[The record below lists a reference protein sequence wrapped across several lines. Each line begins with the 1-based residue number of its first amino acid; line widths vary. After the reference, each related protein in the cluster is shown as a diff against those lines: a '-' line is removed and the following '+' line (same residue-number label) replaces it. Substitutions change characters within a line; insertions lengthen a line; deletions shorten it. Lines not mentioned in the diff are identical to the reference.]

1 MDAYVTGSTIK
12 HLREA
17 RKLTQAELAAK
28 IDVSH
33 KTVSKWE
40 TGVSHS

>member
-1 MDAYVTGSTIK
+1 MDNYITGATIK

-17 RKLTQAELAAK
+17 KGITQIQLADE
-28 IDVSH
+28 IGVSS

-40 TGVSHS
+40 TAVSHS